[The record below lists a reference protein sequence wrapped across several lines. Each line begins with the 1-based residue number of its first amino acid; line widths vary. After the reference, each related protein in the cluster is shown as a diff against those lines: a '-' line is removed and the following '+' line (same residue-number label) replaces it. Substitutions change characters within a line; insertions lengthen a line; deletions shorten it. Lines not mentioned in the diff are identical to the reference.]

1 MFGSDKIF
9 DAFVFVCLTKL
20 VISSLKILNFLRDV
34 AEELKKLHI
43 PSKKETYITT
53 VTILVTIIVVALAIG
68 SADLLISTIIKAIF
82 KVS

>member
-1 MFGSDKIF
+1 
-9 DAFVFVCLTKL
+9 
-20 VISSLKILNFLRDV
+20 LKILNFLRDV